1 MSWISDFAGKAE
13 ALLNKVDQTAAQ
25 ALQAEGEGETG
36 KSVPSQPAPGVQRS
50 HHVETARY
58 ERPGPPEPPRMETQA
73 LHTSASMV
81 SLSSPRTASGIPR
94 VPSLGT
100 ISQGSPQRAYGRKKP
115 RDEDE
120 KLFEFLNSP
129 NTFPAAE
136 KKRDVTRAA
145 EPSSTGGKHS
155 RQSSDSSSVSAY
167 TEGST
172 SYSSM
177 AVEAKE
183 NVMPTP
189 SVQQTGSGEM
199 SQTVTD
205 ISEPPSSEPTTNGS
219 SDGSDGLP
227 TSSES
232 SDDQPLRQQVSSLTL
247 ENNLLRSEVASLNQ
261 EMTSLIQRCKAA
273 QEEVTRTKQRLD
285 TMSSGASQTDR
296 IIRELR
302 SREEDLTEAITTK
315 DAQLAVLKVRL
326 DEADQELK
334 AKRTMVEELQSEKDR
349 ILRDHSDSSG
359 IHSQALD
366 SLREKLHEA
375 EAALKREQE
384 SYKIAQNEAME
395 RQHKLEAD
403 RHSMAESLTSAQK
416 QVQDDKKRI
425 SDLTVHMEKA
435 KATAESARQELSD
448 YKQKA
453 TRILQSKEKLINS
466 LRQGGSEGDSGAA
479 GAGASVGLEL
489 EELRH
494 ERDLQREDIQHLSM
508 QLDQARLE
516 LQEQESQLQSEIDM
530 SRHQIRELED
540 HMSQEKQLRED
551 AETELA
557 SLKQEMRY
565 IQEEMVKQKTTFQTR
580 LKDREEEIQKLR
592 NQMTTKAMSTTTQ
605 SELEGRL
612 HSLTESLI
620 QKQTMLEALST
631 EKNSLVLQ
639 LERLEQQYRAA
650 QPLAGKHPG
659 HTVVGGM
666 DEEDGARVRSAP
678 FLQVDPSGTSPINRV
693 KRAANSIDKFSI
705 RLGVFLRRYPTA
717 RLFVILYM
725 VLLHLWVMI
734 VLLTYT
740 PEIHTGEQ
748 FHSDLKQP
756 HPDQP

>member
-1 MSWISDFAGKAE
+1 MSWISNIAGRAE
-13 ALLNKVDQTAAQ
+13 ELLNKVDQTAAQ
-25 ALQAEGEGETG
+25 ALQTEGETAA
-36 KSVPSQPAPGVQRS
+36 VPRQPASDVQRS
-50 HHVETARY
+50 HHVETPRY

-73 LHTSASMV
+73 LHTSVSMV
-81 SLSSPRTASGIPR
+81 SLSSPRTASGMPR

-115 RDEDE
+115 KDEDE

-136 KKRDVTRAA
+136 KKKDVTRAA

-183 NVMPTP
+183 NVMPIATP
-189 SVQQTGSGEM
+189 SVQHTGSGEM

-219 SDGSDGLP
+219 SDGSDGVP

-247 ENNLLRSEVASLNQ
+247 ENNLLRTEVSSLNQ
-261 EMTSLIQRCKAA
+261 EMTSLIQRCKSA
-273 QEEVTRTKQRLD
+273 QEELTRTKQRLD

-334 AKRTMVEELQSEKDR
+334 VKRTMVEELQNEKDR

-425 SDLTVHMEKA
+425 TDLTAHVEKA

-466 LRQGGSEGDSGAA
+466 LRQGSSEGDSGAA

-530 SRHQIRELED
+530 SRDQIRELED
-540 HMSQEKQLRED
+540 HLSQEKQLRED

-666 DEEDGARVRSAP
+666 EEEDGARVRSAP

-740 PEIHTGEQ
+740 PEIHTGDQ
-748 FHSDLKQP
+748 FHPDLKQP

>member
-1 MSWISDFAGKAE
+1 MSWISNIAGRAE
-13 ALLNKVDQTAAQ
+13 ELLNKVDQTAAQ
-25 ALQAEGEGETG
+25 ALHTEGEGETA
-36 KSVPSQPAPGVQRS
+36 SQPAPGVQRS

-81 SLSSPRTASGIPR
+81 SLSSPRTASGMPR

-115 RDEDE
+115 KDEDE

-136 KKRDVTRAA
+136 KKKDVTKAA
-145 EPSSTGGKHS
+145 EPSSTIGKHS

-219 SDGSDGLP
+219 SDGSDGVP

-261 EMTSLIQRCKAA
+261 EMTSLIQRCKTA

-334 AKRTMVEELQSEKDR
+334 AKRTMVDELQSEKDR

-395 RQHKLEAD
+395 RQHKLEGE

-425 SDLTVHMEKA
+425 TDLTVHMEKA

-466 LRQGGSEGDSGAA
+466 LRQGSDGDAGAA
-479 GAGASVGLEL
+479 GLGASVGLEL

-530 SRHQIRELED
+530 SRDQIRELED
-540 HMSQEKQLRED
+540 HLSQEKQLRED
-551 AETELA
+551 SETELA

-666 DEEDGARVRSAP
+666 EEEDGARVRSAP
-678 FLQVDPSGTSPINRV
+678 FLHVDPSSSGTSPINRV

-740 PEIHTGEQ
+740 PEIHTGDQ

>member
-177 AVEAKE
+177 AVEAK
-183 NVMPTP
+183 
-189 SVQQTGSGEM
+189 GG
-199 SQTVTD
+199 
-205 ISEPPSSEPTTNGS
+205 

-466 LRQGGSEGDSGAA
+466 LRQGGSEVDSGAA

-740 PEIHTGEQ
+740 PEIH
-748 FHSDLKQP
+748 
-756 HPDQP
+756 